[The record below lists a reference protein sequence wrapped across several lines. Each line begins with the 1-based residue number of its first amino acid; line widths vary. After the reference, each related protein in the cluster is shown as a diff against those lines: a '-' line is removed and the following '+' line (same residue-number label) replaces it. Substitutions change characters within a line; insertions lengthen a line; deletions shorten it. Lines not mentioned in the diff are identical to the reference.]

1 MTPVRRFPGDRLAE
15 IFLLARIWTFVSVL
29 PALLAVCSV
38 TRLLRLCDL
47 GAPRPPEDPS
57 VVVACVGS
65 VFARHPGG
73 SRSPCLKRSL
83 TLYRFLGGPASGVQV
98 CFGVR
103 YAAEGPSPGQRWP
116 QLEGHAWLLRGGAPY
131 LEMGDP
137 DFRRFRVIFLH
148 PRREPSIA

>member
-1 MTPVRRFPGDRLAE
+1 MTPVRRFPGGRLGE

-65 VFARHPGG
+65 VFARHSGA

-103 YAAEGPSPGQRWP
+103 YAAEGPLPGQRWP
-116 QLEGHAWLLRGGAPY
+116 QLEGHAWLLRSGAPY
-131 LEMGDP
+131 LETGDP